1 MKVVMAKEDE
11 VDAGAARRQSSPPSA
26 GAAPP
31 QDGPTV
37 SRIVLGTQLR
47 RFREEAGISRE
58 EAGNAIRA
66 SHAKISRL
74 ELGRVGFKERDV
86 VDLLALYGVTN
97 EDDRAAIMS
106 LMRQA
111 NTRGWWQQHSDL
123 LPNWFE
129 MYLRLEQVAKVV
141 RTYQV
146 QFVPGLLQ
154 NEDYARAV
162 IRHGHRNRS
171 DLEID
176 RRVELRMERQKML
189 SQPDAPHLWA
199 VIDEAALTR
208 PFGSPKVM
216 RAQLDH
222 LLKVSQAPNVHV
234 QVLPFRAGAHA
245 AAGGSFTILRFAEP
259 DLPDIVYLEQLTSAV
274 YLDKRTD
281 VEDYVMIMERI
292 TVQAETPDQS
302 ATTLRRLRDEL

>member
-1 MKVVMAKEDE
+1 MAKEDE
-11 VDAGAARRQSSPPSA
+11 VDAGATRQPSSPPSDGVTA
-26 GAAPP
+26 TP
-31 QDGPTV
+31 DGPTV

-58 EAGNAIRA
+58 EAGSAIRA

-86 VDLLALYGVTN
+86 VDLLALYGVTDEN
-97 EDDRAAIMS
+97 ERAVVMS

-123 LPNWFE
+123 LPSWFE

-154 NEDYARAV
+154 SEEYAHAV
-162 IRHGHRNRS
+162 IMHGHRSRS

-176 RRVELRMERQKML
+176 RRVQLRMERQKML
-189 SQPDAPHLWA
+189 AQPDAPHLWA

-208 PFGSPKVM
+208 PFGPPRVM

-222 LLKVSQAPNVHV
+222 LLEVSEAPNVHL

-274 YLDKRTD
+274 YLDKRAD
-281 VEDYVMIMERI
+281 VEDYVMIMERV
-292 TVQAETPDQS
+292 TVQAETPQRS
-302 ATTLRRLRDEL
+302 VATLRRLRDEI